1 MLTTFRTNVDK
12 LTKLLEEKEIEIEE
26 LKFIQESNN
35 MNAEQV
41 KKQQWQQQ
49 EKLKQQNSSLFSFQ
63 YDE

>member
-41 KKQQWQQQ
+41 KKQQWQQ